1 MTINPKDILARAI
14 EAETHD
20 WSPAQ
25 KAALLHRMARE
36 STRLQ
41 VRNNYPTAGKL
52 ARAIEPSTV
61 QTPALD
67 LIDEALEWAFST
79 PDARLAI
86 SMPPQE
92 GKTTRVGVW
101 GVLRALVQDPDRR
114 CVLASYSEMLARS
127 TARTSRN
134 LISEFGHGAKDALT
148 GVSLPDRLGL
158 SLSADKTAAGNWKL
172 AGHDGGLYAV
182 GVGGSLTGQPAD
194 CIVGSTVLQCEHG
207 PITAAEAYAN
217 PPEYLLGYNER
228 TGQPAWHRL
237 EAARR
242 INRRPVIEVTTRGG
256 KSLTCTADHQI
267 YTGGRYAP
275 AGNLRPGQAL
285 LHIDTSTGVPEL
297 HRPIHREAGRGKENR
312 DTGRPHALLQKVLLG
327 KRVSAVSD
335 PFLPLW
341 RASTQFTPLNLLG
354 RLPARKVPT
363 ATATRGLP
371 GMREGIYSHLV
382 PKSILLKN
390 LRRPGTLK
398 THDGGGQLAPPASVL
413 TDAPLP
419 TDTATHSGPGR
430 APLRDMR
437 DGHGPDRAPLRRGPG
452 QQPGGKPDN
461 AMPRLPHHAP
471 QVSGD
476 PVSMVAG
483 AGHAPVYDFQ
493 VDGDHNFFA
502 NGLLVHN
509 CLIIDDP
516 LKGMTEADSRVERDK
531 VITWWESIAQT
542 RLAPGAPVII
552 IQTRWH
558 EDDLVGHILKQ
569 DGANEW
575 KVLNLPAVATPG
587 IRDALNRPAGEALQ
601 SARGR
606 TAEDFARIRKNV
618 GERVWA
624 ALYLGSPTPA
634 RGGLFEQGWFDR
646 YRAEEPPH
654 DQLQRI
660 VSVDPAETG
669 KGDEAGI
676 IGLTVTQDGRVW
688 VTHDHSGNMQS
699 DQWARAAVLL
709 ALRTG
714 AGELLFEAF
723 TTGPTYERVIED
735 AWRRVRREAEFLRN
749 HDNDLVKATVAYAH
763 SEYAPDD
770 ALKALKQLVEIDV
783 PNQPDMPFV
792 VRPWRA
798 KGDKTARAAGT
809 RQAASTGRLRLVGS
823 FPELESQAT
832 QWQQGQSSPD
842 RLDALVHG
850 FERCAQIV
858 GSPATIASPSQTA
871 AGTTMN
877 AGFWSARID

>member
-1 MTINPKDILARAI
+1 MTLNPKQILARAI

-20 WSPAQ
+20 WSPEQ

-36 STRLQ
+36 STRLH

-52 ARAIEPSTV
+52 AQAIEPGTV

-67 LIDEALEWAFST
+67 LIDEALEWALAT

-134 LISEFGHGAKDALT
+134 LINEYGHGAKDALT
-148 GVSLPDRLGL
+148 GVALPDKLGL
-158 SLSADKTAAGNWKL
+158 SLSHDKTAAGNWKL
-172 AGHDGGLYAV
+172 AGHNGGLYAV
-182 GVGGSLTGQPAD
+182 GVGGSLTGQPA
-194 CIVGSTVLQCEHG
+194 
-207 PITAAEAYAN
+207 
-217 PPEYLLGYNER
+217 
-228 TGQPAWHRL
+228 
-237 EAARR
+237 
-242 INRRPVIEVTTRGG
+242 
-256 KSLTCTADHQI
+256 
-267 YTGGRYAP
+267 
-275 AGNLRPGQAL
+275 
-285 LHIDTSTGVPEL
+285 EL
-297 HRPIHREAGRGKENR
+297 
-312 DTGRPHALLQKVLLG
+312 
-327 KRVSAVSD
+327 
-335 PFLPLW
+335 
-341 RASTQFTPLNLLG
+341 
-354 RLPARKVPT
+354 
-363 ATATRGLP
+363 
-371 GMREGIYSHLV
+371 
-382 PKSILLKN
+382 
-390 LRRPGTLK
+390 
-398 THDGGGQLAPPASVL
+398 
-413 TDAPLP
+413 
-419 TDTATHSGPGR
+419 
-430 APLRDMR
+430 
-437 DGHGPDRAPLRRGPG
+437 
-452 QQPGGKPDN
+452 
-461 AMPRLPHHAP
+461 
-471 QVSGD
+471 
-476 PVSMVAG
+476 
-483 AGHAPVYDFQ
+483 
-493 VDGDHNFFA
+493 
-502 NGLLVHN
+502 
-509 CLIIDDP
+509 LIIDDP

-569 DGANEW
+569 DGASEW
-575 KVLNLPAVATPG
+575 RVLNLPAVATPG
-587 IRDALNRPAGEALQ
+587 IKDSLNRPAGEAMQ

-606 TAEDFARIRKNV
+606 TAADFARIRKNV

-646 YRAEEPPH
+646 YRAQEPPH

-676 IGLTVTQDGRVW
+676 VGMTISEDGRVW
-688 VTHDHSGNMQS
+688 VTHDYSGNMQS

-723 TTGPTYERVIED
+723 TTGPTYERVLED
-735 AWRRVRREAEFLRN
+735 AWRRVRREWEFLQA
-749 HDNDLVKATVAYAH
+749 HDRDLVKATVAYAN

-770 ALKALKQLVEIDV
+770 ALNALKELLEVDV

-832 QWQQGQSSPD
+832 QWQQGQTSPD
-842 RLDALVHG
+842 RMDALVQG
-850 FERCAQIV
+850 YERCMQIV
-858 GSPATIASPSQTA
+858 GSPATIAAPSQSPGGA
-871 AGTTMN
+871 IN
-877 AGFWSARID
+877 AGFWSTRID

>member
-1 MTINPKDILARAI
+1 MTPNAKQILARAI

-20 WSPAQ
+20 WSPEQ

-36 STRLQ
+36 STRLH
-41 VRNNYPTAGKL
+41 VRNKYPTAGKL
-52 ARAIEPSTV
+52 AQAIEPGTV

-67 LIDEALEWAFST
+67 LIDNALEWALAT

-101 GVLRALVQDPDRR
+101 GVLRALVQDPNRR

-134 LISEFGHGAKDALT
+134 LINEYGHGAKDALT
-148 GVSLPDRLGL
+148 GVALPDKLGL
-158 SLSADKTAAGNWKL
+158 SLSQDKTAAGNWKL
-172 AGHDGGLYAV
+172 AGHNGGLYAV
-182 GVGGSLTGQPAD
+182 GVGGSLTGQPA
-194 CIVGSTVLQCEHG
+194 
-207 PITAAEAYAN
+207 
-217 PPEYLLGYNER
+217 
-228 TGQPAWHRL
+228 
-237 EAARR
+237 
-242 INRRPVIEVTTRGG
+242 
-256 KSLTCTADHQI
+256 
-267 YTGGRYAP
+267 
-275 AGNLRPGQAL
+275 
-285 LHIDTSTGVPEL
+285 EL
-297 HRPIHREAGRGKENR
+297 
-312 DTGRPHALLQKVLLG
+312 
-327 KRVSAVSD
+327 
-335 PFLPLW
+335 
-341 RASTQFTPLNLLG
+341 
-354 RLPARKVPT
+354 
-363 ATATRGLP
+363 
-371 GMREGIYSHLV
+371 
-382 PKSILLKN
+382 
-390 LRRPGTLK
+390 
-398 THDGGGQLAPPASVL
+398 
-413 TDAPLP
+413 
-419 TDTATHSGPGR
+419 
-430 APLRDMR
+430 
-437 DGHGPDRAPLRRGPG
+437 
-452 QQPGGKPDN
+452 
-461 AMPRLPHHAP
+461 
-471 QVSGD
+471 
-476 PVSMVAG
+476 
-483 AGHAPVYDFQ
+483 
-493 VDGDHNFFA
+493 
-502 NGLLVHN
+502 
-509 CLIIDDP
+509 LIIDDP

-558 EDDLVGHILKQ
+558 EDDLVGHILKN
-569 DGANEW
+569 DSGNEW
-575 KVLNLPAVATPG
+575 RVLNLPAVATPG
-587 IRDALNRPAGEALQ
+587 IKDSLNRPAGEAMQ

-634 RGGLFEQGWFDR
+634 RGGLFEQDWFDR
-646 YRAEEPPH
+646 YRAQEPPH

-676 IGLTVTQDGRVW
+676 VGMTIGGDGRVW

-723 TTGPTYERVIED
+723 TTGPTYERVLED
-735 AWRRVRREAEFLRN
+735 AWRRVRREWEFLQA
-749 HDNDLVKATVAYAH
+749 HDRDLVKATIAYSN

-770 ALKALKQLVEIDV
+770 ALNALKELLEVDV

-832 QWQQGQSSPD
+832 QWQQGQTSPD
-842 RLDALVHG
+842 RMDALVQG
-850 FERCAQIV
+850 YERCMQLLGSPGLLASPVSHGI
-858 GSPATIASPSQTA
+858 GSPA
-871 AGTTMN
+871 AGLN
-877 AGFWSARID
+877 WRQRID

>member
-1 MTINPKDILARAI
+1 MTPNAKQILARAI

-20 WSPAQ
+20 WSPEQ

-36 STRLQ
+36 STRLH
-41 VRNNYPTAGKL
+41 VRNKYPTAGKL
-52 ARAIEPSTV
+52 AQAIEPGTV

-67 LIDEALEWAFST
+67 LIDNALEWALAT

-101 GVLRALVQDPDRR
+101 GVLRALVQDPNRR

-134 LISEFGHGAKDALT
+134 LINEYGHGAKDALT
-148 GVSLPDRLGL
+148 GVALPDKLGL
-158 SLSADKTAAGNWKL
+158 SLSQDKTAAGNWKL
-172 AGHDGGLYAV
+172 AGHNGGLYAV
-182 GVGGSLTGQPAD
+182 GVGGSLTGQPA
-194 CIVGSTVLQCEHG
+194 
-207 PITAAEAYAN
+207 
-217 PPEYLLGYNER
+217 
-228 TGQPAWHRL
+228 
-237 EAARR
+237 
-242 INRRPVIEVTTRGG
+242 
-256 KSLTCTADHQI
+256 
-267 YTGGRYAP
+267 
-275 AGNLRPGQAL
+275 
-285 LHIDTSTGVPEL
+285 EL
-297 HRPIHREAGRGKENR
+297 
-312 DTGRPHALLQKVLLG
+312 
-327 KRVSAVSD
+327 
-335 PFLPLW
+335 
-341 RASTQFTPLNLLG
+341 
-354 RLPARKVPT
+354 
-363 ATATRGLP
+363 
-371 GMREGIYSHLV
+371 
-382 PKSILLKN
+382 
-390 LRRPGTLK
+390 
-398 THDGGGQLAPPASVL
+398 
-413 TDAPLP
+413 
-419 TDTATHSGPGR
+419 
-430 APLRDMR
+430 
-437 DGHGPDRAPLRRGPG
+437 
-452 QQPGGKPDN
+452 
-461 AMPRLPHHAP
+461 
-471 QVSGD
+471 
-476 PVSMVAG
+476 
-483 AGHAPVYDFQ
+483 
-493 VDGDHNFFA
+493 
-502 NGLLVHN
+502 
-509 CLIIDDP
+509 LIIDDP

-558 EDDLVGHILKQ
+558 EDDLVGHILKN
-569 DGANEW
+569 DSGNEW
-575 KVLNLPAVATPG
+575 RVLNLPAVATPG
-587 IRDALNRPAGEALQ
+587 IKDSLNRPAGEAMQ

-634 RGGLFEQGWFDR
+634 RGGLFEQDWFDR
-646 YRAEEPPH
+646 YRAQEPPH

-676 IGLTVTQDGRVW
+676 VGMTISGDGRVW

-723 TTGPTYERVIED
+723 TTGPTYERVLED
-735 AWRRVRREAEFLRN
+735 AWRRVRREWEFLQA
-749 HDNDLVKATVAYAH
+749 HDRDLVKATVAYAN

-770 ALKALKQLVEIDV
+770 ALNALKELLEVDV

-832 QWQQGQSSPD
+832 QWQQGQGSPD
-842 RLDALVHG
+842 RVDALVNG
-850 FERCAQIV
+850 YERCMQIV
-858 GSPATIASPSQTA
+858 GSPATIAAPSQSPGA
-871 AGTTMN
+871 AIN

>member
-1 MTINPKDILARAI
+1 MTPNPKQILARAI

-20 WSPAQ
+20 WSPEQ

-36 STRLQ
+36 STRLH

-52 ARAIEPSTV
+52 AQAIETGTV

-67 LIDEALEWAFST
+67 LIDEALEWALST

-134 LISEFGHGAKDALT
+134 LINEYGHGAKDALT
-148 GVSLPDRLGL
+148 GVALPDKLGL

-172 AGHDGGLYAV
+172 AGHKGGLYAV
-182 GVGGSLTGQPAD
+182 GVGGSLTGQPA
-194 CIVGSTVLQCEHG
+194 
-207 PITAAEAYAN
+207 
-217 PPEYLLGYNER
+217 
-228 TGQPAWHRL
+228 
-237 EAARR
+237 
-242 INRRPVIEVTTRGG
+242 
-256 KSLTCTADHQI
+256 
-267 YTGGRYAP
+267 
-275 AGNLRPGQAL
+275 
-285 LHIDTSTGVPEL
+285 EL
-297 HRPIHREAGRGKENR
+297 
-312 DTGRPHALLQKVLLG
+312 
-327 KRVSAVSD
+327 
-335 PFLPLW
+335 
-341 RASTQFTPLNLLG
+341 
-354 RLPARKVPT
+354 
-363 ATATRGLP
+363 
-371 GMREGIYSHLV
+371 
-382 PKSILLKN
+382 
-390 LRRPGTLK
+390 
-398 THDGGGQLAPPASVL
+398 
-413 TDAPLP
+413 
-419 TDTATHSGPGR
+419 
-430 APLRDMR
+430 
-437 DGHGPDRAPLRRGPG
+437 
-452 QQPGGKPDN
+452 
-461 AMPRLPHHAP
+461 
-471 QVSGD
+471 
-476 PVSMVAG
+476 
-483 AGHAPVYDFQ
+483 
-493 VDGDHNFFA
+493 
-502 NGLLVHN
+502 
-509 CLIIDDP
+509 LIIDDP

-569 DGANEW
+569 DGASEW
-575 KVLNLPAVATPG
+575 RVLNLPAVATPG
-587 IRDALNRPAGEALQ
+587 IKDSLDRPAGEAMQ

-606 TAEDFARIRKNV
+606 TAADFARIRKNV

-646 YRAEEPPH
+646 YRAQEPPQE
-654 DQLQRI
+654 QLQRI

-676 IGLTVTQDGRVW
+676 VGMVIGEDGRVW
-688 VTHDHSGNMQS
+688 VTHDYSGNMQS

-723 TTGPTYERVIED
+723 TTGPTYERVLED
-735 AWRRVRREAEFLRN
+735 AWRRVRREWEFLQA
-749 HDNDLVKATVAYAH
+749 HDRDLVKATVAYAN

-770 ALKALKQLVEIDV
+770 ALNALKELLEVDV

-842 RLDALVHG
+842 RLDALVNG
-850 FERCAQIV
+850 YERCMQIV
-858 GSPATIASPSQTA
+858 GSPATIAAPSQSPGGA
-871 AGTTMN
+871 IN